1 MKSQNWKNFVYK
13 SPKDVAGNPGNQK
26 IWNECVELAI
36 QFYKGEF
43 KSTIGNRNSY
53 MNLKKA
59 DKKNR
64 DSWGKKLD
72 KKINNHSFG
81 YFKEH
86 DPKYVIPGTMIARS

>member
-1 MKSQNWKNFVYK
+1 
-13 SPKDVAGNPGNQK
+13 
-26 IWNECVELAI
+26 
-36 QFYKGEF
+36 
-43 KSTIGNRNSY
+43 

-81 YFKEH
+81 YLKEH
-86 DPKYVIPGTMIARS
+86 DPRYVIPGTMIART